1 MSPKIR
7 IVVADDH
14 PMVLRGTVEMLEEA
28 DDFEV
33 VAQARDGAE
42 ALSAIVAHRPDVA
55 VLDVQMP
62 RMDGIAVVRELA
74 AQNVQVGLL
83 MLSANDDDGAI
94 LQALQAGANG
104 YLLKT
109 ADEEE
114 IHQAVRLV
122 AQGQPAIL
130 QPEVAQIMV
139 ASMRKPPEPAEELL
153 SERELE
159 VVRTLAK
166 DLGNKEIAKRL
177 GISDRTVQQ
186 HLANVFGKLGVSSR
200 TGAVLRALREGWIT
214 LEDTR
219 E

>member
-1 MSPKIR
+1 MTAKIR

-28 DDFEV
+28 PDFEV
-33 VAQARDGAE
+33 VAQAKDGAE
-42 ALSAIVAHRPDVA
+42 ALAAVLAHQPDVA

-62 RMDGIAVVRELA
+62 RMDGIAVVREIA
-74 AQNVQVGLL
+74 EKGQKVGLL

-130 QPEVAQIMV
+130 QPEVARIMV
-139 ASMRKPPEPAEELL
+139 ANMRKPAEPEQELL

-186 HLANVFGKLGVSSR
+186 HLANVFGKLGVGSR

>member
-1 MSPKIR
+1 MTSKIR

-28 DDFEV
+28 PDFEV
-33 VAQARDGAE
+33 VAQAKDGAE
-42 ALSAIVAHRPDVA
+42 ALAAVLAHQPDVA

-74 AQNVQVGLL
+74 EKGQKVGLL

-130 QPEVAQIMV
+130 QPEVARIMV
-139 ASMRKPPEPAEELL
+139 ANMRKPAEPEQELL

-186 HLANVFGKLGVSSR
+186 HLANVFGKLGVGSR

>member
-1 MSPKIR
+1 MTPKIR

-28 DDFEV
+28 PDFEV
-33 VAQARDGAE
+33 VAQAKDGAE
-42 ALSAIVAHRPDVA
+42 ALAAVLAHQPDVA

-74 AQNVQVGLL
+74 AKGQKVGLL

-130 QPEVAQIMV
+130 QPEVARIMV
-139 ASMRKPPEPAEELL
+139 ANMRKPAEPEQELL

-186 HLANVFGKLGVSSR
+186 HLANVFGKLGVGSR

>member
-1 MSPKIR
+1 MTAKIR

-28 DDFEV
+28 PDFEV
-33 VAQARDGAE
+33 VAQAKDGAE
-42 ALSAIVAHRPDVA
+42 ALAAVLAHQPDVA

-74 AQNVQVGLL
+74 EKGQKVGLL

-130 QPEVAQIMV
+130 QPEVARIMV
-139 ASMRKPPEPAEELL
+139 ANMRKPAEPEQELL

-186 HLANVFGKLGVSSR
+186 HLANVFGKLGVGSR

>member
-1 MSPKIR
+1 MTSKIR

-28 DDFEV
+28 PDFEV

-42 ALSAIVAHRPDVA
+42 ALEAVLAHQPDVA

-62 RMDGIAVVRELA
+62 RMDGIAVVRELVEKG
-74 AQNVQVGLL
+74 QKVGLL

-109 ADEEE
+109 ADEDE

-122 AQGQPAIL
+122 AEGQPAIL
-130 QPEVAQIMV
+130 QPEVAKIMV
-139 ASMRKPPEPAEELL
+139 ANMRKPAEPEQELL

-186 HLANVFGKLGVSSR
+186 HLANVFGKLGVGSR

>member
-1 MSPKIR
+1 MSSKIR

-28 DDFEV
+28 PDFEV
-33 VAQARDGAE
+33 VAQAKDGAE
-42 ALSAIVAHRPDVA
+42 ALEAVLSHQPDVA

-74 AQNVQVGLL
+74 ARGQKVGLL

-109 ADEEE
+109 ADEDE

-122 AQGQPAIL
+122 AEGQPAIL
-130 QPEVAQIMV
+130 QPEVAKIMV
-139 ASMRKPPEPAEELL
+139 ANMRKPAEPEQELL

-186 HLANVFGKLGVSSR
+186 HLANVYGKLGVGSR